1 MASDISAIPGMPED
15 SDWTAVTEDSPAGIE
30 VFVASK
36 SIERIPDK
44 VVRAW
49 VKYRYSPPRSFG
61 SKSIKELVV
70 QNEYSCGERKYRI
83 LRSEAYLT
91 DGTREP
97 DLSERQGYV
106 LPTDAAYKYLC
117 K

>member
-1 MASDISAIPGMPED
+1 MASDMTTLPGIPADAE
-15 SDWTAVTEDSPAGIE
+15 WTAISEDSPAEIE
-30 VFVASK
+30 VFIALR

-49 VKYRYSPPRSFG
+49 IRYRYATPRSFG
-61 SKSIKELVV
+61 SKSVKELAAY
-70 QNEYSCGERKYRI
+70 NEYSCGERKYKI
-83 LRSEAYLT
+83 LRSEAFFT
-91 DGTREP
+91 EGTHEP

-106 LPTDAAYKYLC
+106 LPGDAAYKYLC